1 MTRYLRFVKIEHTF
15 FSLPLIYS
23 GVFLAAEQLPS
34 WRVLLLIFVA
44 AAGARTVALSLN
56 RIIDREIDRRN
67 PRTAGRE
74 LPSGQMRLGEAL
86 AVLGAG
92 LGFYLGAAYAI
103 APVCL
108 YYSPIPLLI
117 FVVYPYMK
125 RFTPLAHLGV
135 GLGLSM
141 APLGGWFAIAQSFH
155 QVLPAILLALFTLFW
170 VSGFDIIYST
180 LDEEFD
186 RQEGLYS
193 FPSVWGRKKALAISA
208 LLHILAFAM
217 LLALFLW
224 QMRTLASFFFLLLA
238 GGLLYLEQRQSSNV
252 PLAFFRINII
262 IGLVIFLFV
271 AAGEKS

>member
-1 MTRYLRFVKIEHTF
+1 MLIRYFRFVKIEHTL

-34 WRVLLLIFVA
+34 WRALLLIFAA

-74 LPSGQMRLGEAL
+74 LPSGQMRLGEAI
-86 AVLGAG
+86 AVLGVG
-92 LGFYLGAAYAI
+92 LGFYLGASYAL
-103 APVCL
+103 APICF

-117 FVVYPYMK
+117 FVGYPYLK
-125 RFTPLAHLGV
+125 RFTPLAHFGV

-155 QVLPAILLALFTLFW
+155 QVLPAILLSLFTLFW

-193 FPSVWGRKKALAISA
+193 FPSVLGRKKALAISA

-224 QMRTLASFFFLLLA
+224 QMRTPASFFFLLLA
-238 GGLLYLEQRQSSNV
+238 GGLLYLEQRKASDV
-252 PLAFFRINII
+252 ELAFFRINII
-262 IGLVIFLFV
+262 IGFLVFLFV
-271 AAGEKS
+271 VGRYW